1 MAEVA
6 AGKDVLSY
14 CNKCKLT
21 LSHTIVV
28 MKDAKTIG
36 KVQCNTCK
44 SVHAYK
50 MASNAPTRKPTA
62 KKTAS
67 GRSRRPSAAEVPLS
81 QVWEETL
88 ERSKATKK
96 TYSPKACFVIGD
108 VLDHPTFG
116 IGIVEKVFDKNKM
129 EVLFKDNFKTLI
141 HNVA

>member
-108 VLDHPTFG
+108 PAPAPQRIQSTTSSRKPPHRVKLESQADLRKY
-116 IGIVEKVFDKNKM
+116 INQQ
-129 EVLFKDNFKTLI
+129 
-141 HNVA
+141 